1 MTATRN
7 TNLGDENNT
16 NKSPALVDEV
26 IYIYDKKV
34 KDLTSDTVKE
44 DEARTDETINTERD
58 RINDEE
64 TSSLEEDKSD
74 S

>member
-44 DEARTDETINTERD
+44 DEARTDETINTERY